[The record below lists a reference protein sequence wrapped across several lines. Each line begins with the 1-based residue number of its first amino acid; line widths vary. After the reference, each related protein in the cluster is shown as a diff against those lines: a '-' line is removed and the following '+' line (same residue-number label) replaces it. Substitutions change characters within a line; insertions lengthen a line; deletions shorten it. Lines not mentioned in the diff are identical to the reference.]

1 MSFSND
7 QNSYTIA
14 YDSGTTF
21 RRAVLQSWQPSDP
34 YYPAAVAYN
43 AADPLGDNWLAVLQA
58 LEGGNVR
65 IVLLPPS
72 PIAPTDP
79 YRIQS
84 FQPIP

>member
-1 MSFSND
+1 MSFSNN

-21 RRAVLQSWQPSDP
+21 RRAVLESWLPSDP

-43 AADPLGDNWLAVLQA
+43 VADPFGDNWLAVLQA

-65 IVLLPPS
+65 IVLQPNPQAPS
-72 PIAPTDP
+72 DP